1 MSLLFDNVDDYAVTT
16 TPPVT
21 ATPLTIAAWVNPNS
35 VGTLDGIVHIGD
47 AALGTVTQCFLL
59 RMDAS
64 GQVNFYAADTAG
76 NSAIT
81 TNTTATMTASA
92 WNHAVGIS
100 TSAASRRS
108 VLNGNWAESGTNTTS
123 RTPTGVTDL
132 TLGVFP
138 NGGSP
143 SNEWNGYIA
152 HVAVWDIALS
162 QAEVEALAGG
172 ANPLTIQNANL
183 VAYWPMTDSGTVTED
198 VVGTNDLTL
207 SGNTAYNAAAPTVDA
222 LGHPALS
229 RARGIPGRNTIASR
243 FGRGW

>member
-1 MSLLFDNVDDYAVTT
+1 MSLVLDNADDYAVTT

-108 VLNGNWAESGTNTTS
+108 VLNGNWAESGTNTTG

-183 VAYWPMTDSGTVTED
+183 VAYWPMTNSGAVGED
-198 VVGTNDLTL
+198 VIGANTLTL
-207 SGNTAYNAAAPTVDA
+207 SGNTAYSSENPTVDA
-222 LGHPALS
+222 AGSPLILPHRSSGGMIDLS
-229 RARGIPGRNTIASR
+229 GNFRG
-243 FGRGW
+243 